1 VNEYNSDNSRD
12 ELRERFRQELKRPLA
27 ERFYSED
34 ELIAIFDSAT
44 DTYDDYIRA
53 EVLFIGARL
62 YPDSQK
68 LLERRAIFYQDF
80 TFEIYDNF
88 VADHDDIP
96 GTMGELL
103 RLSVLKVPDDE
114 FIVQIEK
121 FLNNYNLDEDED
133 VIQFIRILHDRQLDN
148 WIFDHL
154 DLIKSKVSY
163 LPTLYYEVA
172 VIAEMSPRPDI
183 AIHALEELTNQEPYN
198 ADYWTM
204 LASVHITNEQLDEAK
219 QDIEY
224 ALAINPKHYE
234 ALKAKLHTISN
245 DDVATFNETFDSLL
259 AINPADA
266 EVALSAI
273 IYAEEHNDDSHIASI
288 LAQVM
293 PNCPDSC
300 PIIAKAIVHDY
311 PDLETVLNKFYS
323 YGMGQNSDDWK
334 NLADVAYAEG
344 RAEAVATIFQVYQQ
358 KAGHPLGHDFLLMR
372 VLYDMKHYDVAV
384 NMFMNADETGT
395 MRRIENLYKCFALFI
410 MSLLRMGNIDDAVE
424 AGKNMIDLL
433 SSNDMI
439 PGSAIEKYG
448 MVSFL
453 NDVLKRA
460 RSKKPTD
467 WATYDPLGFDNHATE

>member
-1 VNEYNSDNSRD
+1 
-12 ELRERFRQELKRPLA
+12 
-27 ERFYSED
+27 
-34 ELIAIFDSAT
+34 
-44 DTYDDYIRA
+44 
-53 EVLFIGARL
+53 
-62 YPDSQK
+62 
-68 LLERRAIFYQDF
+68 
-80 TFEIYDNF
+80 
-88 VADHDDIP
+88 
-96 GTMGELL
+96 
-103 RLSVLKVPDDE
+103 
-114 FIVQIEK
+114 
-121 FLNNYNLDEDED
+121 
-133 VIQFIRILHDRQLDN
+133 
-148 WIFDHL
+148 
-154 DLIKSKVSY
+154 
-163 LPTLYYEVA
+163 
-172 VIAEMSPRPDI
+172 
-183 AIHALEELTNQEPYN
+183 
-198 ADYWTM
+198 
-204 LASVHITNEQLDEAK
+204 
-219 QDIEY
+219 
-224 ALAINPKHYE
+224 
-234 ALKAKLHTISN
+234 
-245 DDVATFNETFDSLL
+245 
-259 AINPADA
+259 
-266 EVALSAI
+266 
-273 IYAEEHNDDSHIASI
+273 
-288 LAQVM
+288 M

-344 RAEAVATIFQVYQQ
+344 RAEAVASIFQVYQQ